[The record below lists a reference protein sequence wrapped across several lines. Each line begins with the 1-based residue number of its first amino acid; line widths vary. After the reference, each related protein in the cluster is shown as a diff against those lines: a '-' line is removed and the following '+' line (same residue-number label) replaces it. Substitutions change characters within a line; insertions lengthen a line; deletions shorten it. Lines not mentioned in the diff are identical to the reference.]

1 MADITH
7 PILPSAQNVK
17 LAMDSILETA
27 SATIDVSPFLDARGR
42 LPFTSLLPMMQAL
55 PDADGAS
62 IRSVYKAMSGGL
74 IQSFKSNDVTEVA
87 DYAEMK
93 VVDGSGTINIS
104 LPNCKRIGKYAFY
117 DCIWY
122 TDTKS
127 FAEVEEVDEFGFKD
141 CAFVGYATFPKLVTI
156 GSNAFSTARGDF
168 SFPSATS
175 VAEDA
180 FKLAYYKNAVS
191 HILYGANTVRFPNLS
206 KDFVKNMQGFPFGM
220 KQYNYHDVGKWKT
233 TARRIICANREIII
247 PEETET
253 LPWP

>member
-1 MADITH
+1 MADIAH
-7 PILPSAQNVK
+7 PIIPSAQNVK

-27 SATIDVSPFLDARGR
+27 SATIDVTPFLDARGR

-62 IRSVYKAMSGGL
+62 IRSVYKAMSAGL
-74 IQSFKSNDVTEVA
+74 IGSFKSNDVTEVA

-93 VVDGSGTINIS
+93 VSLGEPLNIS

-117 DCIWY
+117 DCIWC

-127 FAEVEEVDEFGFKD
+127 FAEVEEVDEFGFNE
-141 CAFVGYATFPKLVTI
+141 CTFSGYATFPKLVTI

-180 FKLAYYKNAVS
+180 FKLAYYKNS
-191 HILYGANTVRFPNLS
+191 LGHTLYGATTVRLPNLS
-206 KDFVKNMQGFPFGM
+206 KDFVTSMQGFPFGM
-220 KQYNYHDVGKWKT
+220 KQYNYRDEGRWKT
-233 TARRIICANREIII
+233 TERRIICANREIII